1 MAVPQRLESPRLGE
15 EQHRKLE
22 PPAKEVAD
30 ERVGRAL
37 YHRAIGYSHPAVK
50 IVTVA
55 LGNNA
60 GSKVVREEYTEH
72 YPPDTAAICFW
83 LKNRQPDRWR
93 DIQRSDAA
101 MGHYVLSESPMTI
114 DQWIRERTIA
124 DGGEPKTI
132 EHEPDDRKSNS

>member
-50 IVTVA
+50 VLTVA

-72 YPPDTAAICFW
+72 YPPDTAAICF
-83 LKNRQPDRWR
+83 
-93 DIQRSDAA
+93 
-101 MGHYVLSESPMTI
+101 
-114 DQWIRERTIA
+114 
-124 DGGEPKTI
+124 
-132 EHEPDDRKSNS
+132 